1 VEGWTLE
8 ELTERVEAALSV
20 DYAPQPSGRVRDVP
34 DARVVRYYTT
44 LGLVDRPELA
54 GRTGLYG
61 KRHLLQI
68 VAIKRL
74 QADGHPLAE
83 IQRRLGGASDATLEK
98 VAQVPAELPAV
109 KKRPPVTGD
118 PAPMRR
124 QAFWAEAPADV
135 EETAKEAK
143 PIPAAKPG
151 PAKREHEA
159 SPMVGVRLEN
169 VVLLL
174 DAARALGSDDLD
186 AIREAAAPLLKVLA
200 ERKLVQKEREES

>member
-1 VEGWTLE
+1 MQ
-8 ELTERVEAALSV
+8 AALSV
-20 DYAPQPSGRVRDVP
+20 EYDGQPSGRVTDVP

-109 KKRPPVTGD
+109 KRPPGTGEH
-118 PAPMRR
+118 APMRR

-135 EETAKEAK
+135 EERAKESK
-143 PIPAAKPG
+143 PLPAAKPA
-151 PAKREHEA
+151 PAKRKHESA
-159 SPMVGVRLEN
+159 PMVGLRLGEN

-186 AIREAAAPLLKVLA
+186 AIREAAAPLMKVLA
-200 ERKLVQKEREES
+200 ERKLVQEEREES